1 MMKRGYIL
9 LLLVT
14 LLLPG
19 TLAAQTL
26 TNQQRRNILDKVLT
40 VVEEYERLASL
51 AADGDEYEF
60 KQLFVDGA
68 TVDSD
73 IMGDISYMNSVTV
86 DEYIKCL
93 QSAGVYTE
101 IRDVRKSELTYSE
114 RGWRIP
120 VIFSK
125 QLYYYDNNGVYFNIR
140 KYYGEDIN
148 VVMNL
153 LYNDE
158 TDMCYIESVK
168 IHNNSSKQF
177 PKGKFLIV
185 DNNGR
190 SEYSRADRYF
200 HMLKADNAPLSF
212 DENGYA
218 IYGANTQFTVDDYD
232 VEVTRVMDED
242 RATEAYNFVDFGFVR
257 RSQRAKLKLAY
268 APFAYK
274 VTGNDRL
281 SKSKS
286 NAFDVGIDY
295 GFTFNSRRKSKMGMF
310 FGAGL
315 SFSSVTLGLGKEL
328 KNTHDVP
335 SLNPNTDMYEMN
347 SYTYIITNA
356 VEQVSYMDLYVPVY
370 FEIEHMLGSKGR
382 VMLSWNFGVKSYLNL
397 SAKAKTPYTVTF
409 NTRVNDN
416 SNGEVTTTFESFIEP
431 NTYAKNL
438 FDLSAIANLGVDC
451 NVVKNRLFI
460 NASVGYEHGIMDSY
474 VSNKQVYSNPILPK
488 VDKNGSVDHVAVNS
502 LISGLT
508 IKRQA
513 LWISLGLKYK
523 F

>member
-1 MMKRGYIL
+1 
-9 LLLVT
+9 
-14 LLLPG
+14 
-19 TLAAQTL
+19 
-26 TNQQRRNILDKVLT
+26 
-40 VVEEYERLASL
+40 L

-86 DEYIKCL
+86 DEYIKRL

-158 TDMCYIESVK
+158 TDMCYIESVN

-185 DNNGR
+185 DNNCR

-295 GFTFNSRRKSKMGMF
+295 GFTFGSSRKSKMGMF

-347 SYTYIITNA
+347 SYTYTITNA

-409 NTRVNDN
+409 NTLV
-416 SNGEVTTTFESFIEP
+416 NGEVTTTFESFIEP

-438 FDLSAIANLGVDC
+438 FDLSAIANLGIDC

-488 VDKNGSVDHVAVNS
+488 VDKSGNVDHVAVNS

>member
-9 LLLVT
+9 FLLVT
-14 LLLPG
+14 LLLPV

-51 AADGDEYEF
+51 ATDGDEYEF

-73 IMGDISYMNSVTV
+73 IMGDISYMTPVTV
-86 DEYIKCL
+86 DEYIKRL

-101 IRDVRKSELTYSE
+101 IKDVIKSELSYSE

-120 VIFSK
+120 VSFSK

-140 KYYGEDIN
+140 KYYGQDIN

-158 TDMCYIESVK
+158 TDMCYIESV
-168 IHNNSSKQF
+168 NVRNDSPKQF
-177 PKGKFLIV
+177 PKGKFIIV

-190 SEYSRADRYF
+190 SVDSRADRYF
-200 HMLKADNAPLSF
+200 HMLKVDNAPLSF

-218 IYGANTQFTVDDYD
+218 IYGANTEFAVDDYD
-232 VEVTRVMDED
+232 VEVTQVVDED
-242 RATEAYNFVDFGFVR
+242 RATEAYDFVDFNFVR

-268 APFAYK
+268 APFAYN
-274 VTGNDRL
+274 VLGNDKL
-281 SKSKS
+281 AKPKS

-295 GFTFNSRRKSKMGMF
+295 GFTFGSGRKSKMGML

-315 SFSSVTLGLGKEL
+315 SFSSVTLGLGQEL
-328 KNTHDVP
+328 KNTHVVP
-335 SLNPNTDMYEMN
+335 VLNTATDMYDMN
-347 SYTYIITNA
+347 SYTYNITNA
-356 VEQVSYMDLYVPVY
+356 IEEVSYVDLYVPVY
-370 FEIEHMLGSKGR
+370 FEIEHMLGPKGR

-397 SAKAKTPYTVTF
+397 SAKVKTPYTVTF
-409 NTRVNDN
+409 STLINNNPV
-416 SNGEVTTTFESFIEP
+416 GEHTMTFDSFIVP

-438 FDLSAIANLGVDC
+438 FDLSGVANLGIDY
-451 NVVKNRLFI
+451 NVVKNRLYV
-460 NASVGYEHGIMDSY
+460 NASVGYEHGIMSSY
-474 VSNKQVYSNPILPK
+474 ESNKQVYSNPVLPK
-488 VDKNGSVDHVAVNS
+488 VNKNGIVEHVAVNS
-502 LISGLT
+502 LISGIT
-508 IKRQA
+508 MKRQA

>member
-9 LLLVT
+9 FLLVA

-26 TNQQRRNILDKVLT
+26 TNQQKRNILDKVLT

-86 DEYIKCL
+86 DEYIKRL

-101 IRDVRKSELTYSE
+101 IRDVRKSELSYSE

-120 VIFSK
+120 ISFSK
-125 QLYYYDNNGVYFNIR
+125 QLYYYDSNGVYFNVR

-158 TDMCYIESVK
+158 TDMCYIESV
-168 IHNNSSKQF
+168 NVRSNSSKQF

-232 VEVTRVMDED
+232 VEVIHNNKEE
-242 RATEAYNFVDFGFVR
+242 RATEAYNFVDFDFVR

-268 APFAYK
+268 APFAYN
-274 VTGNDRL
+274 VSGNDRL

-295 GFTFNSRRKSKMGMF
+295 GFTFSSRRKSKMGMF

-328 KNTHDVP
+328 KNTHVVP
-335 SLNPNTDMYEMN
+335 SLNTNTGMYEMN
-347 SYTYIITNA
+347 SYTYTITNA

-409 NTRVNDN
+409 NTLVNKE
-416 SNGEVTTTFESFIEP
+416 SIELTTTFESFIDP
-431 NTYAKNL
+431 NTYEKNL

-451 NVVKNRLFI
+451 NVVKNRLYV

-488 VDKNGSVDHVAVNS
+488 VNKNGSVEHVAVNS

-508 IKRQA
+508 INRQA